1 MVVADR
7 SGEVSYT
14 PRYLEIEQALRKR
27 LTGMAPG
34 DPLPSDAELCT
45 EFGVSRMTARNAVH
59 RLAQEGLVL
68 RVPGRG
74 TFVGNSPTHRRA
86 NSLLSFSNE
95 MRRRGH
101 VPSSQ
106 LLTRALRA
114 PSREEADRLQLKD
127 GEKLV
132 LLKRIRLADG
142 RPIAV
147 EVCRLHGRTATAVL
161 QANLEKESLHAV
173 LVSAGFLPTRGRAT
187 LWAESA
193 GADDSRWLQMNR
205 GEPMLVERRI
215 ILDQRGRP
223 LEYTESRYPADRY
236 ALDVDFVV
244 EDAAVAGS
252 RIRAGGSS

>member
-1 MVVADR
+1 MVVADH
-7 SGEVSYT
+7 SGEVSYR
-14 PRYLEIEQALRKR
+14 PGDLEIEQALRKG

-34 DPLPSDAELCT
+34 APLPSDAELCE

-114 PSREEADRLQLKD
+114 PPQEAADRLQLKD

-132 LLKRIRLADG
+132 LLNPIRLADA
-142 RPIAV
+142 RPIPL
-147 EVCRLHGRTATAVL
+147 EICRLHAPTPTPSLKAT
-161 QANLEKESLHAV
+161 LEKESLH
-173 LVSAGFLPTRGRAT
+173 T
-187 LWAESA
+187 
-193 GADDSRWLQMNR
+193 
-205 GEPMLVERRI
+205 
-215 ILDQRGRP
+215 
-223 LEYTESRYPADRY
+223 
-236 ALDVDFVV
+236 
-244 EDAAVAGS
+244 
-252 RIRAGGSS
+252 